1 MAQAVILLGG
11 NMGDRYSYISKA
23 KDFISKRIGTL
34 RKVSSVYETEAWG
47 FKADKA
53 FLNQV
58 LVVET
63 NLAPHD
69 VLAKTQKIEEML
81 GRVRNI
87 NQMGYASRAI
97 DIDILFFDSEIIETP
112 DLQIPHVYL
121 HERRFV
127 LEPLCEVIPFWV
139 HPVFGETVE
148 DLLIKCADNCAVR
161 KRLKSYA

>member
-11 NMGDRYSYISKA
+11 NMGDRYSYLSKA
-23 KDFISKRIGTL
+23 KDFIAKRIGTI
-34 RKVSSVYETEAWG
+34 RKSSSVYETEAWG
-47 FKADKA
+47 FKAEKA

-63 NLAPHD
+63 DLSPHE
-69 VLAKTQKIEEML
+69 VLDKTQKVEQLL
-81 GRVRNI
+81 GRVRNL
-87 NQMGYASRAI
+87 NQMGYASRVI
-97 DIDILFFDSEIIETP
+97 DIDILFYDSEIIETP

-127 LEPLCEVIPFWV
+127 LEPLCEIIPYWV
-139 HPVFGETVE
+139 HPILGETIK
-148 DLLIKCADNCAVR
+148 DLIARCKDKNAVR